1 MVHPSQEILRK
12 EKLLQNEVQHI
23 ARANLKQ
30 ICDRAIDKRRRV
42 QGIKFLAKWKIILG
56 CTLLSLGLCK
66 LHPQGFPA
74 MMTDRKA
81 NPERG
86 CNVNLFTGYVGYTYL
101 AWQRIARTC

>member
-1 MVHPSQEILRK
+1 MLAQISNRFVIEPSINE
-12 EKLLQNEVQHI
+12 EESDLLI
-23 ARANLKQ
+23 
-30 ICDRAIDKRRRV
+30 
-42 QGIKFLAKWKIILG
+42 GIKFLAKWKIILG

-81 NPERG
+81 NPESG